1 MDRSEQA
8 VALKHGGCNCCQAVL
23 AAYEDQLGLDRQTLL
38 AMGAAFGTGM
48 GCLESTCGALCGAQM
63 ILGCAQY
70 AGRGLHA
77 QARAMLESFRQ
88 EAGATI
94 CRELKGVGTG
104 RVLCACDECV
114 RIAARLAGEALEL

>member
-48 GCLESTCGALCGAQM
+48 GCLESTCGAQM

-104 RVLCACDECV
+104 RVLVECDECV
-114 RIAARLAGEALEL
+114 RIAARLAGEALEP